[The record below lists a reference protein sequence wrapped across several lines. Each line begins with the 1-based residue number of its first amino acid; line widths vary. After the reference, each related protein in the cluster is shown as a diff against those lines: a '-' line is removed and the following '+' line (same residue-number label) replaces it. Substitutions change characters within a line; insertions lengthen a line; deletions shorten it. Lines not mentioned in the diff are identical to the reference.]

1 MAAPA
6 FANLFASVLFGSA
19 GLGAFVYGKK
29 TMRWKAMA
37 IGSTLMAYPY
47 FIDNTL
53 LLYMIGF
60 ALCLSLLAFRD

>member
-6 FANLFASVLFGSA
+6 FANLFAPVLFGST

-29 TMRWKAMA
+29 AQQWKAMI
-37 IGSTLMAYPY
+37 IGSALMAYPY

-53 LLYMIGF
+53 LLYVIGF
-60 ALCLSLLAFRD
+60 ALCLALFAFRD